1 MTISNINM
9 PGPSP
14 IEEVP
19 ITIVGAGPVGM
30 LLAYQLD
37 QLNVPCFLAEQ
48 NLHTTKWPK
57 MDLTNCRVMEMLRA
71 LGLADEYRGLEGAV
85 GPDDDFDS
93 LFVTKATG
101 DGKFLGAWVCLNFL
115 FLVWLIKHS

>member
-1 MTISNINM
+1 MTITNINM
-9 PGPSP
+9 PSPSP
-14 IEEVP
+14 PIKEVP

-37 QLNVPCFLAEQ
+37 RLNVPCLLAEQ
-48 NLHTTKWPK
+48 SLHTTKWPK
-57 MDLTNCRVMEMLRA
+57 MDLTNCRVMEMLRV
-71 LGLADEYRGLEGAV
+71 LGLADEYRALEGSV

-101 DGKFLGAWVCLNFL
+101 NGKLLGAWVSFPLPL
-115 FLVWLIKHS
+115 SGLLRVG